1 MMGIEDNTCVLNKE
15 QYHKV
20 ASNFDIMNEMYEMKL
35 GHELCLNGDKYVM
48 KFIDRQSFDVFMAYI
63 YNPYLK
69 S

>member
-1 MMGIEDNTCVLNKE
+1 MMGIESNTCVLNKE

-35 GHELCLNGDKYVM
+35 GHELSLNGDKYVM

>member
-1 MMGIEDNTCVLNKE
+1 MMGIDDNTCVLNKE

-35 GHELCLNGDKYVM
+35 GHELSLNGDKYVM

>member
-35 GHELCLNGDKYVM
+35 GHELSLNGDKYVM

>member
-1 MMGIEDNTCVLNKE
+1 MGIEDNTCVLNKE

-35 GHELCLNGDKYVM
+35 GHELRLDGNKYIM
-48 KFIDRQSFDVFMAYI
+48 KFIDRQSFDIFMAYI
-63 YNPYLK
+63 YKPYLK

>member
-35 GHELCLNGDKYVM
+35 GHELSLNGDKYVM
-48 KFIDRQSFDVFMAYI
+48 KFIDTQSFDVFMAYI

>member
-35 GHELCLNGDKYVM
+35 GHELSLNGDKYVM

-63 YNPYLK
+63 YIPYLK

>member
-1 MMGIEDNTCVLNKE
+1 MGIEDNTCVLNKE

-35 GHELCLNGDKYVM
+35 GHELSLNGDKYVM

>member
-35 GHELCLNGDKYVM
+35 GHELSLNGDKYVM
-48 KFIDRQSFDVFMAYI
+48 KFIEV
-63 YNPYLK
+63 
-69 S
+69 

>member
-35 GHELCLNGDKYVM
+35 GHELSLNGNKYVM

>member
-15 QYHKV
+15 QYHKL

-35 GHELCLNGDKYVM
+35 GHELSLNGDKYVM